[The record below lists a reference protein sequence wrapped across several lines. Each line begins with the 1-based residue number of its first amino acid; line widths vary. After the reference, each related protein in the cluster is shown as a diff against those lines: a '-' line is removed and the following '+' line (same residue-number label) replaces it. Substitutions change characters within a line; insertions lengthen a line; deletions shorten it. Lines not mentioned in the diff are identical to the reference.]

1 MFRSAF
7 GFVVVSIHVVSAAI
21 LSIGSI
27 GRGVPIERVDRAMA
41 SAEFRYTIVLWRC
54 EGWSMEVAVTEKQ
67 IQEWVT

>member
-1 MFRSAF
+1 
-7 GFVVVSIHVVSAAI
+7 
-21 LSIGSI
+21 
-27 GRGVPIERVDRAMA
+27 MA